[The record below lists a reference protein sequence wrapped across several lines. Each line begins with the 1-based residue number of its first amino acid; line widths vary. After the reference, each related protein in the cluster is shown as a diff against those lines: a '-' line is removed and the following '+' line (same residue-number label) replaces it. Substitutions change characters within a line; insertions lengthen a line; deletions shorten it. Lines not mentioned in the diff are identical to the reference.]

1 MIDRLP
7 LAFVIAVVLTTAAV
21 ACKDDGPSA
30 PPIDT
35 VDPPEITRLEL
46 SPVTEVEPGGT
57 LTVRYSVESPTPLRR
72 LFFFRS
78 GAFAAV
84 DSFGARGSRSI
95 SDSVMFPIPASGID
109 FSKPLSLT
117 MEAADTAGRV
127 GRRTAT
133 TSVTIGDR
141 TSPTLNAVLQDA
153 HGWGSYTL
161 TATLSPQ
168 DSLILQVSASD
179 NYELRW
185 IGWRLGPPANAG
197 DSVAVGG
204 PSSGSITFAAPVR
217 AEWTGN
223 SSLTVFARD
232 ALGNVTERVGA
243 ITVYPLVNQGIRSV
257 ALKGPI
263 RQFLYDE
270 KRQLLY
276 MTRPDMP
283 NVAVLSMATLT
294 LSPGIS
300 LPSDAGGMDLTAT
313 GDSLLVALPQQGAL
327 AVIDLTTKA
336 IAVVPRAFDTAQ
348 ARRVADVRVAANG
361 KALVFLGSN
370 FLAGGRMMEY
380 ELASGAQRPRPDA
393 GVAGALGHTVPFVAT
408 RDRLKVALHSY
419 PDCAQL
425 YDARSDTF
433 STCRGGLR
441 SYGTIMSV
449 DASGTFF
456 TSAHQLLD
464 GTLGLVREI
473 YVPRFYNIVS
483 VLSPDGDAVYFPTG
497 YAYAE
502 GHGVAKARTS
512 DGATLEQYLLPIVPE
527 LIHILP
533 DGATIVANGR
543 RCITLGPGHFSCSAP
558 DDVYV
563 VDLR

>member
-7 LAFVIAVVLTTAAV
+7 LAFVTAVVLTTAAA

-46 SPVTEVEPGGT
+46 SPATEIEPGGT

-72 LFFFRS
+72 LRFFRS

-84 DSFGARGSRSI
+84 DSFGARGSRSM
-95 SDSVMFPIPASGID
+95 SDSVMFPIPATGID

-141 TSPTLNAVLQDA
+141 TPPTLNATLRDA
-153 HGWGSYTL
+153 NGWESYAL
-161 TATLSPQ
+161 TATLSPE
-168 DSLILQVSASD
+168 DSLSLRVSASD
-179 NYELRW
+179 NYDLRW
-185 IGWRLGPPANAG
+185 IGWRLGPPANAR
-197 DSVAVGG
+197 DSVSVGG
-204 PSSGSITFAAPVR
+204 TSSGSITLVAPVR
-217 AEWTGN
+217 GEWAGN
-223 SSLTVFARD
+223 SDLTVFARD

-243 ITVYPLVNQGIRSV
+243 ITVYPLVNRRVRSV
-257 ALKGPI
+257 ALKGPV

-276 MTRPDMP
+276 LTRPDTP
-283 NVAVLSMATLT
+283 SIAVLSMATLT
-294 LSPGIS
+294 LAPAIS
-300 LPSDAGGMDLTAT
+300 LPSRAEGMDLTAT
-313 GDSLLVALPQQGAL
+313 GDSLLVALPQDRAL
-327 AVIDLTTKA
+327 AVVDLGTRAT
-336 IAVVPRAFDTAQ
+336 AVVPLAFDTAQ
-348 ARRVADVRVAANG
+348 ARRVTDVRVGANG

-370 FLAGGRMMEY
+370 FVGGGRVMEY

-393 GVAGALGHTVPFVAT
+393 GNAGALNHTVPFVAT
-408 RDRLKVALHSY
+408 RDRRKVALHSG
-419 PDCAQL
+419 DCAQL
-425 YDARSDTF
+425 YDATSDTF
-433 STCRGGLR
+433 GACGRGLH
-441 SYGTIMSV
+441 SYGTILSV

-456 TSAHQLLD
+456 TSAHQVLD
-464 GTLGLVREI
+464 GTLSLVREI
-473 YVPRFYNIVS
+473 FVPRFYNIVS
-483 VLSPDGDAVYFPTG
+483 VLAPDASAVYFPTG
-497 YAYAE
+497 YAHAK

-512 DGATLEQYLLPIVPE
+512 DGATVEQQLLPIVPE
-527 LIHILP
+527 LIHALP
-533 DGATIVANGR
+533 DGATLVANGR

>member
-7 LAFVIAVVLTTAAV
+7 LAFVTAVVLTTAV
-21 ACKDDGPSA
+21 MACKDDGPSA

-46 SPVTEVEPGGT
+46 SPATELEPGRT

-72 LFFFRS
+72 LRFLRS

-84 DSFGARGSRSI
+84 DSFGARGSLSI
-95 SDSVMFPIPASGID
+95 SDSVMLPIPSTGID

-141 TSPTLNAVLQDA
+141 TPPTLNATLLDGN
-153 HGWGSYTL
+153 GWESYTL
-161 TATLSPQ
+161 TATLSPE
-168 DSLILQVSASD
+168 DSLTLRVSASD

-185 IGWRLGPPANAG
+185 IGWRLGPPANAQ
-197 DSVAVGG
+197 DSVSVGG
-204 PSSGSITFAAPVR
+204 TSSGSITLVAPVR
-217 AEWTGN
+217 GEWAGKSN
-223 SSLTVFARD
+223 LTVFARD

-243 ITVYPLVNQGIRSV
+243 VTVYPLVNRRVRSV
-257 ALKGPI
+257 ALKGPVL
-263 RQFLYDE
+263 QFLYDE

-276 MTRPDMP
+276 MTRPETP
-283 NVAVLSMATLT
+283 SVAVLSMATLT
-294 LSPGIS
+294 LAPSIA
-300 LPSDAGGMDLTAT
+300 LPSRAEGMDLTAT
-313 GDSLLVALPQQGAL
+313 GDSLLVALPQDGAL
-327 AVIDLTTKA
+327 AVVDLRTRAT
-336 IAVVPRAFDTAQ
+336 AVVPLAFDTTQ

-370 FLAGGRMMEY
+370 FLGGGRLMEY
-380 ELASGAQRPRPDA
+380 ELGSGAQRLRADA
-393 GVAGALGHTVPFVAT
+393 GEAGTLSPGVPFVAT
-408 RDRLKVALHSY
+408 RDRLRVALHSG
-419 PDCAQL
+419 DCAQL
-425 YDARSDTF
+425 YDATSDSF
-433 STCRGGLR
+433 GTCRRGLPFH
-441 SYGTIMSV
+441 GTILSV

-464 GTLGLVREI
+464 GTLSLVREI

-483 VLSPDGDAVYFPTG
+483 MLAPDGSAVYFPTG
-497 YAYAE
+497 YAYAK
-502 GHGVAKARTS
+502 GRGVAKARTS
-512 DGATLEQYLLPIVPE
+512 DGATVEQQLLPIVPE
-527 LIHILP
+527 LIHVLP
-533 DGATIVANGR
+533 DGATLVANGR